1 MLILTLPACS
11 SRVARPSPPAKVPLP
26 SQEVIAGLLQ
36 NGKQAVAQGQYDRA
50 IGLFRRLQDGY
61 PNAPERPEAT
71 LLLAQVFEKR
81 GETLQ
86 ALVEYRKLASD
97 FPWLRRR
104 RWPAQKFPNSNGN
117 CLSCG
122 RRRSPGPS
130 GCTWGLTPSPAS
142 MTANLA
148 V

>member
-1 MLILTLPACS
+1 MLLLTLPACS

-26 SQEVIAGLLQ
+26 SREVIAGLLQ

-81 GETLQ
+81 GETIQ
-86 ALVEYRKLASD
+86 ALVEYRKLASE
-97 FPWLRRR
+97 FPQAPQATLARTKIPELERQLPIVR
-104 RWPAQKFPNSNGN
+104 PPQESRTIG
-117 CLSCG
+117 LHV
-122 RRRSPGPS
+122 GPD
-130 GCTWGLTPSPAS
+130 
-142 MTANLA
+142 
-148 V
+148 